1 MKAIT
6 TTYHGPTNT
15 RGSRISATDGDGNR
29 ITLPYN
35 HALNVAQTHAEA
47 AVALCQKMGWH
58 GTLIQGSL
66 PKGYVFVWHYG
77 EAITIERPS

>member
-1 MKAIT
+1 MKAIKT
-6 TTYHGPTNT
+6 RYWGPTDT
-15 RGSRISATDGDGNR
+15 LGARIKADDGDGNR

-58 GTLIQGSL
+58 GTLIQGSI
-66 PKGYVFVWHYG
+66 PSGYVFVWHYG
-77 EAITIERPS
+77 ETITVEMPK